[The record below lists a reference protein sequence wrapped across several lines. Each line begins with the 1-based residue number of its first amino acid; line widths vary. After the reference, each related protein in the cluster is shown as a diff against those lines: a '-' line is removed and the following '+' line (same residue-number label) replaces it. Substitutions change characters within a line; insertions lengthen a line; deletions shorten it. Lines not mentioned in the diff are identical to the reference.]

1 MFCLY
6 CVKIYCINKMLE
18 IVLVLRYIF
27 FYKFIYIYVFE
38 SEMFKKIVL
47 IMF

>member
-1 MFCLY
+1 MPCLY
-6 CVKIYCINKMLE
+6 RVKIYCINKMLE
-18 IVLVLRYIF
+18 IVLVLRYTF
-27 FYKFIYIYVFE
+27 LYKFTYIHVFE